1 MVANMLKNAISI
13 TEKEF
18 FKKFFNFFVEMLL
31 IIFVKKLKSIC
42 FIDFSVDTE
51 VFVVSSSQ
59 DVHSTFVYPTAPYV
73 QSGQSVPHKNV
84 TFLPDP
90 CIIKLN
96 GVTIGMTATDI
107 YSHISDAEI
116 AV

>member
-1 MVANMLKNAISI
+1 MPK
-13 TEKEF
+13 
-18 FKKFFNFFVEMLL
+18 
-31 IIFVKKLKSIC
+31 IFRP
-42 FIDFSVDTE
+42 DTE
-51 VFVVSSSQ
+51 VFVVSSNQ
-59 DVHSTFVYPTAPYV
+59 DLNSTAVYPTAPY
-73 QSGQSVPHKNV
+73 SLNVPNV

-107 YSHISDAEI
+107 YNHITEAEI

>member
-1 MVANMLKNAISI
+1 MLAYI
-13 TEKEF
+13 F
-18 FKKFFNFFVEMLL
+18 FE
-31 IIFVKKLKSIC
+31 IFKYQHFQIENVY
-42 FIDFSVDTE
+42 FRPDTE
-51 VFVVSSSQ
+51 VFIVSSNE
-59 DVHSTFVYPTAPYV
+59 DINSTAVYPTAPYSL
-73 QSGQSVPHKNV
+73 QIPFKNV

-107 YSHISDAEI
+107 YNHIIDAEI

>member
-1 MVANMLKNAISI
+1 MV
-13 TEKEF
+13 F
-18 FKKFFNFFVEMLL
+18 VHNF
-31 IIFVKKLKSIC
+31 ST
-42 FIDFSVDTE
+42 DTE
-51 VFVVSSSQ
+51 VFMVSSSQ
-59 DVHSTFVYPTAPYV
+59 DGYSTFVYPTAPYELNA
-73 QSGQSVPHKNV
+73 QSGIQYKNV

-107 YSHISDAEI
+107 YSHILDAEI

>member
-1 MVANMLKNAISI
+1 MGKCFFLRVFLI
-13 TEKEF
+13 EKPVLPVEF
-18 FKKFFNFFVEMLL
+18 FELLSFLESKVNEFQPESLFF
-31 IIFVKKLKSIC
+31 
-42 FIDFSVDTE
+42 FSSTDTE
-51 VFVVSSSQ
+51 VFVVSSSL
-59 DVHSTFVYPTAPYV
+59 DAHSTFVYPTAPYAMSPAGP
-73 QSGQSVPHKNV
+73 QYKNV